1 MFYTLFVSWS
11 STKIRARR
19 MNYNIKQGERR
30 CGSTGQSRK
39 GRRQTPAPVMRRGS
53 ENRWHRRVL
62 LGKRASRAEWWKREL
77 HTAVA
82 MGDKDAAAFRI
93 LPSSLSL
100 SFFLSLSLFLFLSLT
115 PSRAASPSP
124 SHSHSHSHSHAHSHS
139 QISQEIF
146 FYFYVFWILV
156 FYVCFVSIFC
166 FFRFVFS
173 VGKWY
178 AGAHKNLNT
187 TNKPYKTIYKTY
199 KNTQAIRTQNLQ
211 NTSNLQN
218 LKTNRTE
225 NEKTKNNKNNKKPNK
240 TP

>member
-19 MNYNIKQGERR
+19 MNYNIKQGESR

-62 LGKRASRAEWWKREL
+62 LGKTASRAEWWKREL
-77 HTAVA
+77 NTAVA
-82 MGDKDAAAFRI
+82 MGDKDAAALWI
-93 LPSSLSL
+93 LPSSLALSL
-100 SFFLSLSLFLFLSLT
+100 FLSLSLSLFLFLSLT
-115 PSRAASPSP
+115 PSRAASPSPSP

-166 FFRFVFS
+166 FF
-173 VGKWY
+173 
-178 AGAHKNLNT
+178 
-187 TNKPYKTIYKTY
+187 
-199 KNTQAIRTQNLQ
+199 
-211 NTSNLQN
+211 
-218 LKTNRTE
+218 
-225 NEKTKNNKNNKKPNK
+225 
-240 TP
+240 